1 MQRAVTWTL
10 FTILVVL
17 QGQLWIGRGSLPEVW
32 RLQQQLSQQSHL
44 NGLAMITNQRL
55 NAELLDLKTGLEMV
69 EERARKEIGMV
80 RNNEIFVQLGN
91 NRPLT
96 LTPSL
101 GDPTQC
107 CQPRAASCWGNA
119 APQCT

>member
-10 FTILVVL
+10 LTILVVL

-32 RLQQQLSQQSHL
+32 RLQQQLAQQSHL

-80 RNNEIFVQLGN
+80 RANEIFVQLGK
-91 NRPLT
+91 
-96 LTPSL
+96 
-101 GDPTQC
+101 
-107 CQPRAASCWGNA
+107 
-119 APQCT
+119 

>member
-17 QGQLWIGRGSLPEVW
+17 QGQVWIGRGSLPEVW

-80 RNNEIFVQLGN
+80 RNNEIFVQLGK
-91 NRPLT
+91 
-96 LTPSL
+96 
-101 GDPTQC
+101 
-107 CQPRAASCWGNA
+107 
-119 APQCT
+119 

>member
-32 RLQQQLSQQSHL
+32 RLQSQLAQQAQL
-44 NGLAMITNQRL
+44 NGKALITNQRL
-55 NAELLDLKTGLEMV
+55 NAELLDLKNGLEMV

-80 RNNEIFVQLGN
+80 RANEIFVQLGK
-91 NRPLT
+91 
-96 LTPSL
+96 
-101 GDPTQC
+101 
-107 CQPRAASCWGNA
+107 
-119 APQCT
+119 

>member
-80 RNNEIFVQLGN
+80 RNNEIFVQLGK
-91 NRPLT
+91 
-96 LTPSL
+96 
-101 GDPTQC
+101 
-107 CQPRAASCWGNA
+107 
-119 APQCT
+119 

>member
-10 FTILVVL
+10 LAILVVL

-32 RLQQQLSQQSHL
+32 RLQQQLAQQSHL

-80 RNNEIFVQLGN
+80 RANEIFVQLGK
-91 NRPLT
+91 
-96 LTPSL
+96 
-101 GDPTQC
+101 
-107 CQPRAASCWGNA
+107 
-119 APQCT
+119 